1 MRLVSRI
8 SNNSIF
14 VYFALTITFIFNIR
28 TIVFPTN
35 YQQDDVAELEPI
47 FFESFICAF
56 DWGDQHP
63 LFSGFVTKSLIM
75 DATAKEHYPIIWAVL
90 VFASAGVL
98 SHSGI
103 KIPYF
108 TFFFCTSEG
117 HGITPSRSGGE
128 GGPSRSVRRWFTLPR
143 ARL

>member
-8 SNNSIF
+8 SKNSIF
-14 VYFALTITFIFNIR
+14 VYFALIITFIFNIR

-63 LFSGFVTKSLIM
+63 LFSGFVWTLAQLIQFPEYLLSFFILSISL
-75 DATAKEHYPIIWAVL
+75 L
-90 VFASAGVL
+90 
-98 SHSGI
+98 
-103 KIPYF
+103 
-108 TFFFCTSEG
+108 
-117 HGITPSRSGGE
+117 
-128 GGPSRSVRRWFTLPR
+128 
-143 ARL
+143 